1 MWHIRIDPKHPQP
14 LYEQLQDALRRA
26 IRAGRLKA
34 GERLPSIR
42 EVSKKTGLAYMTVL
56 RGFRNLTQE
65 GLLTSRV
72 GSGTRVAPTGPA
84 KRRTRCIGL
93 VGATPLSE
101 MRRTSPYFSAI
112 FMSIQDEIIERSYSI
127 AYDRWLPTRSIHSLF
142 QKLSLVDG
150 LVVFRLDVN
159 ENRPVDDLAQGTL
172 PVLCVGCS
180 SVDEAVSNVD
190 SENETD
196 TRDAVSALVK
206 DGHRRI
212 AFATHEMG
220 RESSR
225 LRLKG
230 FRDALQQHGLDP
242 AHCPVFEAKGAEL
255 GRNLA
260 RHRPRP
266 TALFLASGVQV
277 FPDAL
282 PVLKRAGISVGKDLY
297 LCAYDD
303 DYWRTLGGLG
313 FPYSRVRQ
321 SVSELARTAARTIL
335 DLVEGKEKGPIQIRL
350 RSRFE
355 RIIPDSRS

>member
-1 MWHIRIDPKHPQP
+1 MWNVRVDPKHPQP
-14 LYEQLQDALRRA
+14 LYEQLQDAVRRA
-26 IRAGRLKA
+26 IRAGRMKP

-56 RGFRNLTQE
+56 RSFRNLTQE

-72 GSGTRVAPTGPA
+72 GSGTRVAPTAAA
-84 KRRTRCIGL
+84 KQRTRCIGL
-93 VGATPLSE
+93 VGATSLSE
-101 MRRTSPYFSAI
+101 MRRSSPYFSAV
-112 FMSIQDEIIERSYSI
+112 FMSIQDEIIERTYSS
-127 AYDRWLPTRSIHSLF
+127 AYDRWLPSRSIHSLF

-180 SVDEAVSNVD
+180 SVDDAVSNVD

-196 TRDAVSALVK
+196 TRDAISALVK

-220 RESSR
+220 RETSR

-230 FRDALQQHGLDP
+230 FHEAVRQHGLNP
-242 AHCPVFEAKGAEL
+242 AHCPVFETMGSEL
-255 GRNLA
+255 GRNVA
-260 RHRPRP
+260 RQKPYP
-266 TALFLASGVQV
+266 TALFIAGGIQA
-277 FPDAL
+277 FPAAL

-313 FPYSRVRQ
+313 FPYSRIRQ

-335 DLVEGKEKGPIQIRL
+335 DLVEGKEKGPLQIRL
-350 RSRFE
+350 RSRIE
-355 RIIPDSRS
+355 RIVPDAKG